1 MRVND
6 LKSLMAFISVV
17 EQGSFTKASEKL
29 HLTRSAVSK
38 MISKLEV
45 QLGVVL
51 FNRDTRHLALTEEGS
66 IFYEH
71 SQRAVQELLIAETL
85 FESNNQNIQGMIRIS
100 MPVLFGQ
107 KFIVPILRDLADE
120 HQNLNMVL
128 SFNDRYIDL
137 IEDNYDLVIRIGNL
151 EDNSQL
157 MVKKISEHAMWLCAT
172 PEYLKRYQV
181 PESIKDLDNHQTIGY
196 LKNGQLE
203 KWIFQSSHHKTM
215 KYLPK
220 NKVQMDDIKSILDY
234 VLMHGGIGWLPS
246 WLIQEYIQSGQLIR
260 LLTNYSSTNYPIQ
273 IVWKRSNFLPIRVR
287 TTIDKIASS
296 IQKDSVIK

>member
-137 IEDNYDLVIRIGNL
+137 IEDNYDL
-151 EDNSQL
+151 
-157 MVKKISEHAMWLCAT
+157 
-172 PEYLKRYQV
+172 
-181 PESIKDLDNHQTIGY
+181 
-196 LKNGQLE
+196 
-203 KWIFQSSHHKTM
+203 
-215 KYLPK
+215 
-220 NKVQMDDIKSILDY
+220 
-234 VLMHGGIGWLPS
+234 
-246 WLIQEYIQSGQLIR
+246 
-260 LLTNYSSTNYPIQ
+260 
-273 IVWKRSNFLPIRVR
+273 
-287 TTIDKIASS
+287 
-296 IQKDSVIK
+296 